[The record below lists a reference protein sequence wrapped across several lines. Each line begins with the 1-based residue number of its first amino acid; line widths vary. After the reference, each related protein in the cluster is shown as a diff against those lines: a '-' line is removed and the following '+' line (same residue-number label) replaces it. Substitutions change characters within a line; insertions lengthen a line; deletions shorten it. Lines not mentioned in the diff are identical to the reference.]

1 MTRQNYCFPLFFR
14 PKLRVIGMV
23 KLMKLIVMFDLPTG
37 TKEERRSYSLFRKY
51 LIEEGF
57 MMMQYSV
64 YAKTC
69 GGVPAAEALEA
80 RINCH
85 LPKVGSVTSFLMT
98 EKEFARRRILVSNYH
113 PELEIEQPVQ
123 LTLFL

>member
-1 MTRQNYCFPLFFR
+1 
-14 PKLRVIGMV
+14 MV

-37 TKEERRSYSLFRKY
+37 TKEERRSYALFRKY

-57 MMMQYSV
+57 TMMQYSV

-80 RINCH
+80 RINCN

-98 EKEFARRRILVSNYH
+98 DKEFSRRRILVSNYRQE
-113 PELEIEQPVQ
+113 PEADVPVQ
-123 LTLFL
+123 LTLFI